1 MTHDGIT
8 RLNSMML
15 CMGCYGQ
22 YPVNEVLCS
31 PLEAVDLKA
40 TGDSLVGAHDGF
52 SGVPPGVHKGS
63 PACFLRRPVAQ
74 ILRLLIML
82 VRDWIAQNIQKADTV
97 LWSGVI
103 TKHIF
108 IATVVILKVRLNL
121 DLKPR

>member
-52 SGVPPGVHKGS
+52 SGVPPAVHKGA

-74 ILRLLIML
+74 ILF
-82 VRDWIAQNIQKADTV
+82 V
-97 LWSGVI
+97 LSRY
-103 TKHIF
+103 TLP
-108 IATVVILKVRLNL
+108 AE
-121 DLKPR
+121 